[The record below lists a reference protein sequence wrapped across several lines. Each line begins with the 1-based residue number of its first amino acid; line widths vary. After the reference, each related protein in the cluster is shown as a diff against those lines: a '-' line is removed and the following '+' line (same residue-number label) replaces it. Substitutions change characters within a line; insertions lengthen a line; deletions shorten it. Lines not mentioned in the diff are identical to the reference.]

1 MSKKFLV
8 DIDLQQ
14 NELKGA
20 VIENLAAAPANP
32 KPGQHYFSTV
42 DNTEYFWDGTKWV
55 NGSGDFTFTNGIEQD
70 GRNVQIAVATGE
82 HAGNVVLTAD
92 ANGLAAD
99 VDLSGKVDKLATKP
113 TAGEYT
119 KVTING
125 EGQVTAGATLSES
138 DIPDLHLAKV
148 TDVTATAAEVN
159 KLAGLATTA
168 TELGYVHGV
177 TSAIQ
182 TQLDGKVAA
191 NTAITGAT
199 KTKITY
205 DSKGLVT
212 AGDDLAESDIPS
224 LHLAKITDVTAT
236 AAEVNVL
243 DGITASTEELNILD
257 GVTADASELNILDGA
272 TLTTTELNY
281 VDGVTSSI
289 QDQLNDKLELDSLSV
304 AATSANYMT
313 YDNTS
318 GEFTLNVDSTPTAS
332 SNNLVTSGGV
342 KSYVD
347 GKISTTYKAAG
358 SVAFANLPTL
368 GADYEGYVYNVTDA
382 FTTTA
387 DFVEGASKDYPAGT
401 NVVIINTAAS
411 GQTAVY
417 KYDVLAG
424 FVDVSDFITADSVDT
439 LENKTISADDNTIS
453 DLTTSNLKSGVLQ
466 TTVRATASA
475 SDTALASEKAIAAA
489 LDGKQDKVAAAVEN
503 NIASWDAAG
512 NTKDSGKA
520 FVTAIGPAT
529 GTGAATDAEI
539 PTAKATR
546 TLVDSAISAGK
557 ATVTNGALT
566 PDANNVC
573 TWSITGLAADPYSI
587 VILDNSG
594 NEVIADIA
602 YGTKSATIKMNS
614 ASTISADS
622 FSAKILM

>member
-32 KPGQHYFSTV
+32 KPGQHYFNTV

-70 GRNVQIAVATGE
+70 GRNVQIAVATGA
-82 HAGNVVLTAD
+82 HAGNVVFTAD
-92 ANGLAAD
+92 TNGLAAS
-99 VDLSGKVDKLATKP
+99 VDLSGKVDKNDAI
-113 TAGEYT
+113 TAGTHT
-119 KVTING
+119 KITYDAKG
-125 EGQVTAGATLSES
+125 LVTAGADLAES
-138 DIPDLHLAKV
+138 DIPSLHLTKV
-148 TDVTATAAEVN
+148 TDVTATATEVN
-159 KLAGLATTA
+159 KLAGLDTTA

-182 TQLDGKVAA
+182 TQLDDKVAK

-199 KTKITY
+199 KCKITY

-212 AGDDLAESDIPS
+212 AGADLAASDIPS
-224 LHLAKITDVTAT
+224 LALSKISDVTAT

-243 DGITASTEELNILD
+243 DGITASTAELNILD
-257 GVTADASELNILDGA
+257 GVTADKDEINILDGA
-272 TLTTTELNY
+272 TVTTTELNY
-281 VDGVTSSI
+281 LDGVTSAV

-304 AATSANYMT
+304 AAGSADYMA

-318 GEFTLNVDSTPTAS
+318 GEFSLSVDTTPTADS
-332 SNNLVTSGGV
+332 TSLITSGGV

-368 GADYEGYVYNVTDA
+368 GSTYEGYVYNVTDA

-387 DFVEGASKDYPAGT
+387 DFVEGAGNDYPAGT
-401 NVVIINTAAS
+401 NVVCINTATS
-411 GQTAVY
+411 GTAVY
-417 KYDVLAG
+417 KWDVLAG
-424 FVDVSDFITADSVDT
+424 FVDVSDFITASSTDT
-439 LENKTISADDNTIS
+439 LTNKTIDADDNTIS

-466 TTVRATASA
+466 TSVRAAASA
-475 SDTALASEKAIAAA
+475 SDTALASEKAIRTE
-489 LDGKQDKVAAAVEN
+489 LDGKQDKVVAAVEN
-503 NIASWDAAG
+503 NITTWDGAG
-512 NTKDSGKA
+512 STKDSGKA

-557 ATVTNGALT
+557 ATITNGALS

-573 TWSITGLAADPYSI
+573 TWSITGLAGDPYSI

-614 ASTISADS
+614 ASTIAADS